1 VIKCKPGFGT
11 LAGMKSSA
19 RAKMVEYPIWAA
31 FLHTTAR
38 VAQQLA
44 HFSTAV
50 KKQND
55 QRTNRISLVG
65 SSQEVI
71 GISW

>member
-1 VIKCKPGFGT
+1 MIKCKPVLNGFGT
-11 LAGMKSSA
+11 LAGKKSSA
-19 RAKMVEYPIWAA
+19 RAKMAEYPIWAA
-31 FLHTTAR
+31 FLYVTAR

-55 QRTNRISLVG
+55 QGESTGGQNFTSG
-65 SSQEVI
+65 Q
-71 GISW
+71 